1 MRPFDN
7 LRDALT
13 SVEDAEAGRPVRS
26 DPDRSA
32 RTGTPEIIYAARK
45 TVDQIIEGINGLI
58 RLNGRV
64 VISQIQAGMLEA
76 LQSALSAE
84 LALTLAPGHRAGL
97 VTRQDSSRPVSG
109 GRVAVISA
117 GTSDIPVAA
126 EAALIA
132 EEMGCAVET
141 TWDVGV
147 AGIHRL
153 VRPLEAMIEWDADV
167 VVVAAGMD
175 GILPTV
181 VSGLV
186 PLPVIGLPIS
196 SGYGF
201 GGDGLGALTTMLQTC
216 SPGIAVVN
224 IDNGIGAGI
233 TAARI
238 ANRAAKGRID
248 PNTVR

>member
-7 LRDALT
+7 LRDAL
-13 SVEDAEAGRPVRS
+13 SADGDLDAGQAVRS
-26 DPDRSA
+26 DPDRMA
-32 RTGTPEIIYAARK
+32 RTGTPEVIYAARK
-45 TVDQIIEGINGLI
+45 SIEQIVAGIEDLI
-58 RLNGRV
+58 GHVGRV
-64 VISQIQAGMLEA
+64 VISQLQPGAADA
-76 LQSALSAE
+76 LRLAIADE
-84 LALTLAPGHRAGL
+84 LLFTLAPGNRAGL
-97 VTRQDSSRPVSG
+97 VARPDAAAPVSG

-117 GTSDIPVAA
+117 GTSDVPVAA

-132 EEMGCAVET
+132 AEMGCAVRT

-153 VRPLEAMIEWDADV
+153 VRPLEAMTTWDADV
-167 VVVAAGMD
+167 FIVAAGMD

-181 VSGLV
+181 VCGLV
-186 PLPVIGLPIS
+186 PQPVIGLPIS

-201 GGDGLGALTTMLQTC
+201 GGQGIGALTTMLQTC

-238 ANRAAKGRID
+238 ANQAAKGRVASD
-248 PNTVR
+248 PSS

>member
-7 LRDALT
+7 LRDALRAD
-13 SVEDAEAGRPVRS
+13 EDSDTGQTVRS
-26 DPDRSA
+26 DPGRLA
-32 RTGTPEIIYAARK
+32 RTGTPEVIYAARK
-45 TVDQIIEGINGLI
+45 SVDQIVAGIEGLI
-58 RLNGRV
+58 GEVGRV
-64 VISQIQAGMLEA
+64 VISQIQPGAVEA
-76 LQSALSAE
+76 LQAACSSDLVV
-84 LALTLAPGHRAGL
+84 TLAPGQRAAVVGRRNSMPPR
-97 VTRQDSSRPVSG
+97 TG
-109 GRVAVISA
+109 GRVGVISA

-132 EEMGCAVET
+132 EEMGCAIQT

-153 VRPLEAMIEWDADV
+153 VRPLEAMTKWDADV
-167 VVVAAGMD
+167 FIVAAGMD

-181 VSGLV
+181 VCGLV
-186 PLPVIGLPIS
+186 PQPVIGLPIS

-201 GGDGLGALTTMLQTC
+201 GGQGVGALTTMLQTC
-216 SPGIAVVN
+216 APGIAVVN

-238 ANRAAKGRID
+238 ANQAAKCRTNA
-248 PNTVR
+248 PATP